1 MLDRRSSNYN
11 TNAFSNVYISS
22 VISLSFLINDKEYK
36 TTGRCL
42 KSNKE
47 FFGSILCSSAQ
58 GSVKNVS
65 TCIAEIVTLF

>member
-1 MLDRRSSNYN
+1 MLDRRSSNYSN
-11 TNAFSNVYISS
+11 FSNVCISP
-22 VISLSFLINDKEYK
+22 VISLSFLINHKEYK

-58 GSVKNVS
+58 GSVKM
-65 TCIAEIVTLF
+65 TLPALLK